1 MTPEIRRRDKYGGDP
16 EMPECEALHIVG
28 YLIDVGVTMGE
39 QPVTFGELE
48 SWQRQTGVDLEPW
61 EIRFVKRL
69 SEAYMS
75 ESHHARSPDAESPW
89 SDAPYTEQFRS
100 AVANRLKM
108 MIRGVA

>member
-1 MTPEIRRRDKYGGDP
+1 
-16 EMPECEALHIVG
+16 MPDCEGLHIVG

-75 ESHHARSPDAESPW
+75 ESHHARSPDAEPPW
-89 SDAPYTEQFRS
+89 SDAPYTEQFR
-100 AVANRLKM
+100 AATANRLKM
-108 MIRGVA
+108 MIRGVAS